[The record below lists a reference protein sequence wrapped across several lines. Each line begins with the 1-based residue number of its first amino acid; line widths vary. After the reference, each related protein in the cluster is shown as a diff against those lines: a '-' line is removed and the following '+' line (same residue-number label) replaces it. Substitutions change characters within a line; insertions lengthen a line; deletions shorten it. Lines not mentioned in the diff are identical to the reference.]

1 MNNARLPLL
10 VAVNNMHSPKK
21 KFSPTQSVSL
31 NSRAREREKRR
42 EEKTVSLSRKKNE
55 CARVLTRLFSVVV
68 FSLSL
73 FLSLFLLWVLS
84 LFVCLFARGERP
96 KQQREKERENK
107 KMEQKS
113 SADEREREREMIS
126 NEPKSTRKSK
136 NLLES

>member
-73 FLSLFLLWVLS
+73 FLSLCFFFGFFPY
-84 LFVCLFARGERP
+84 LFVCLLGERD
-96 KQQREKERENK
+96 QNNREKKREKIK
-107 KMEQKS
+107 KWSRRAAQT
-113 SADEREREREMIS
+113 RERERE
-126 NEPKSTRKSK
+126 K
-136 NLLES
+136 